1 MFGYIYETTN
11 NINGK
16 KYIGKHKSLRFD
28 NNYLG
33 SGNNLRKAINKYG
46 KENFSVR
53 ILEEIDTNQEDLDT
67 KEVFWIEFYNAVKSK
82 EYYNT
87 SYGKETEGWNIDTK
101 GSNNGFYNKHHS
113 EEAKAK
119 ISRANK
125 GKHLSKEAKAK
136 ISRANKGKKA
146 WNKGLKGLTY
156 KGKGYNKGKDNPMYG
171 KHHSEEI
178 KAKISRANKGR
189 KFSEEH
195 IRKLSESHK
204 KYL

>member
-16 KYIGKHKSLRFD
+16 KYIGKHKSSTFD
-28 NNYLG
+28 TNYLG

-82 EYYNT
+82 EYYNI

-113 EEAKAK
+113 EEAKVK
-119 ISRANK
+119 ISKANK
-125 GKHLSKEAKAK
+125 GK
-136 ISRANKGKKA
+136 ISPMKGKIP

-156 KGKGYNKGKDNPMYG
+156 NKCKGYNKGKDNPMYG

-178 KAKISRANKGR
+178 KAKISRANKGK

>member
-82 EYYNT
+82 EYYNI

-125 GKHLSKEAKAK
+125 GKNKGKSIISPMKGKHHSEETKAK
-136 ISRANKGKKA
+136 ISKANKGKC
-146 WNKGLKGLTY
+146 
-156 KGKGYNKGKDNPMYG
+156 YNKGKDNPMYG

-195 IRKLSESHK
+195 IRKLSKSHK

>member
-82 EYYNT
+82 EYYNI
-87 SYGKETEGWNIDTK
+87 SYGKETEGWNINTK

-125 GKHLSKEAKAK
+125 GKC
-136 ISRANKGKKA
+136 
-146 WNKGLKGLTY
+146 
-156 KGKGYNKGKDNPMYG
+156 YNKGKDNPMYG

>member
-1 MFGYIYETTN
+1 MYKHYSN
-11 NINGK
+11 AK
-16 KYIGKHKSLRFD
+16 KAKTGIDF
-28 NNYLG
+28 
-33 SGNNLRKAINKYG
+33 AINKYG

-82 EYYNT
+82 EYYNI

-113 EEAKAK
+113 EEAKVK
-119 ISRANK
+119 ISKANK
-125 GKHLSKEAKAK
+125 GK
-136 ISRANKGKKA
+136 ISPMKGKIP

-156 KGKGYNKGKDNPMYG
+156 NKCKGYNKGKDNPMYG

-178 KAKISRANKGR
+178 KAKISRANKGK

>member
-82 EYYNT
+82 EYYNI

-113 EEAKAK
+113 EEAKTK

-125 GKHLSKEAKAK
+125 GK
-136 ISRANKGKKA
+136 ISPMKGKKGKIP

-156 KGKGYNKGKDNPMYG
+156 NKGKGYNKGKDNPMYG

-178 KAKISRANKGR
+178 KAKISRANKGK

-195 IRKLSESHK
+195 IKKLSESHK

>member
-67 KEVFWIEFYNAVKSK
+67 KEVFWIELYNAVKSK
-82 EYYNT
+82 EYYNI
-87 SYGKETEGWNIDTK
+87 SYGKEIECWNIDTK

-113 EEAKAK
+113 EEAKVK
-119 ISRANK
+119 ISKANK
-125 GKHLSKEAKAK
+125 GKSKNKGKISPMKGKHHSEETKAK
-136 ISRANKGKKA
+136 ISKANKGKC
-146 WNKGLKGLTY
+146 
-156 KGKGYNKGKDNPMYG
+156 YNKGKDNPMYG